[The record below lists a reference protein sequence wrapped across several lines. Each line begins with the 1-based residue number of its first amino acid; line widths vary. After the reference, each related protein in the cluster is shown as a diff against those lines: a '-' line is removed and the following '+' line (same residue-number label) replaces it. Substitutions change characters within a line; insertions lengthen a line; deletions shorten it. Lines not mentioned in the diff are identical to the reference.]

1 VDAQGDH
8 RTATADSAPARSG
21 ADDRQKDHEG
31 DREVVIRFDKV
42 SKRFGS
48 KVVLDKLDLVVYR
61 GETLVLMGP
70 SGTGKSVTLR
80 HVIGLMKADSGR
92 VTVQGHDMATISRKD
107 LAELRRHMG
116 YLFQDSALINWLN
129 VRDNVALPLR
139 ENTDLSEA
147 EILERVE
154 QKLEL
159 VHLPGILEKMPS
171 ELSGGMRKRVGLAR
185 ALITDPKLI
194 LYDEPN
200 AGLDPEISASINQ
213 LIRDVRTQLDITSVV
228 ISHLVSCVKTVADR
242 VVLLEEGKV
251 VLEGPRDEFLA
262 SDHPRLVRFL
272 GDSKD

>member
-1 VDAQGDH
+1 MDAQGDH